1 MSTPELQACLQ
12 APRVRPYFTNVCRYV
27 TGFQEEASEGAEDE
41 TMGRRRNSGFRYDR
55 RKAFQ
60 IGRVVMATL
69 LIILLVL
76 ILVRL
81 VQ

>member
-1 MSTPELQACLQ
+1 M
-12 APRVRPYFTNVCRYV
+12 RPLRAGPAYR
-27 TGFQEEASEGAEDE
+27 QGAESE
-41 TMGRRRNSGFRYDR
+41 TMGRRRNRRSFRYDR

-69 LIILLVL
+69 LIIVLAL

-81 VQ
+81 LQ

>member
-1 MSTPELQACLQ
+1 
-12 APRVRPYFTNVCRYV
+12 
-27 TGFQEEASEGAEDE
+27 
-41 TMGRRRNSGFRYDR
+41 MGRRRNSGFRYDR

-60 IGRVVMATL
+60 IRRVVMVDL

-81 VQ
+81 LQ